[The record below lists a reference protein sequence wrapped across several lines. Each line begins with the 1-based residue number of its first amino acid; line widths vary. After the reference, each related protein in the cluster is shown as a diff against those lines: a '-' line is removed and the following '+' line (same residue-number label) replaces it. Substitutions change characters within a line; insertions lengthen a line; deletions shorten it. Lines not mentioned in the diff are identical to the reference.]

1 MGRAGGGRGGSFG
14 GGSRGGSFGG
24 GSRGGSFGGGGSRGG
39 SFGGGSSRG
48 SGSFGGHSSR
58 PVVRPTVIM
67 GTGGRRYDTQRPSG
81 QGSGGQKPQGSGQG
95 CWPAFLKMVMALC
108 ALLLF
113 ALLITGALGSGQQV
127 ERTPLAAGMVQETS
141 YYTDELGWID
151 DAEVLEAGL
160 ASFYQA
166 TGVQP
171 YVYITDRIGAGGYA
185 SDQAIMDFAQAQYE
199 ALFADEAHV
208 LLIFYEKDG
217 AYRTYCLAGTMA
229 TGAVM
234 DAQAREILL
243 AKIDK
248 YYYSSG
254 LSDAEFFAR
263 AFAEAGE
270 EIMADNHFPTSA
282 LVAADGVVFL
292 LALAGLLLIR
302 RKEQAAA
309 KQAELERLL
318 DTPLETFG
326 DQETE
331 ALAKKYEE
339 QP

>member
-151 DAEVLEAGL
+151 DAEVLHFTGPDRARLDLWEANRLALLEAGL
-160 ASFYQA
+160 I
-166 TGVQP
+166 GEH
-171 YVYITDRIGAGGYA
+171 ITVSGWCTYC
-185 SDQAIMDFAQAQYE
+185 
-199 ALFADEAHV
+199 FADY
-208 LLIFYEKDG
+208 FYS
-217 AYRTYCLAGTMA
+217 YRRDNGRTGRMA
-229 TGAVM
+229 
-234 DAQAREILL
+234 
-243 AKIDK
+243 
-248 YYYSSG
+248 
-254 LSDAEFFAR
+254 
-263 AFAEAGE
+263 
-270 EIMADNHFPTSA
+270 A
-282 LVAADGVVFL
+282 LMSL
-292 LALAGLLLIR
+292 
-302 RKEQAAA
+302 Q
-309 KQAELERLL
+309 
-318 DTPLETFG
+318 
-326 DQETE
+326 
-331 ALAKKYEE
+331 
-339 QP
+339 